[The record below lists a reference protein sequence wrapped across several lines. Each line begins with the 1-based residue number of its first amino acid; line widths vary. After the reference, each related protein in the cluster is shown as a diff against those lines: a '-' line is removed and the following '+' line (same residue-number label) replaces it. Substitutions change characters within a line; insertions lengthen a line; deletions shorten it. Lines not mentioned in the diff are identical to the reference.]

1 MKRKVDASSLLKNLL
16 AYVIVFLVLMIE
28 GCFNFVELRFH
39 IEYFVNLEF
48 WISIVFRVFLLVA
61 IRTAA
66 MLIFLD
72 IARAKNMDLKNAKD
86 LNDKYMKLKGDD
98 FSEYIDTVKNP
109 KIKIKAWKE
118 QIHRKLAKLEK
129 RAKPEDRALYFK
141 NGDEYS
147 IQKEEND
154 YCRQR
159 KLLEEQISDNFIEDN
174 LETLIIKKKFPQI
187 DSAVFNLPVGNE
199 NWNKRYQITAKT
211 KNAVASSIALAAVV
225 SLVTQTIRQAIEA
238 SPTDVYMLNVLIGI
252 IMDLIFIVVQ
262 FWSGIFS
269 AFSKIRTEEV
279 APYVN
284 RNAIL
289 KEYLFWKNP
298 KDHDTF
304 AKWVAQLEEAT
315 KSESKIK
322 PEA

>member
-1 MKRKVDASSLLKNLL
+1 MKRKIDVSSLLKNLL
-16 AYVIVFLVLMIE
+16 AYAIVLLVLMIE

-39 IEYFVNLEF
+39 IEYFVQLEF
-48 WISIVFRVFLLVA
+48 WVSVLFRVFLLVA

-72 IARAKNMDLKNAKD
+72 IARVKNMDLKNAKD
-86 LNDKYMKLKGDD
+86 LNDKYMKLKGAD
-98 FSEYIDTVKNP
+98 FPEYIDTIENP
-109 KIKIKAWKE
+109 AIKIKAWKE

-141 NGDEYS
+141 NGEEYS

-159 KLLEEQISDNFIEDN
+159 KLLEEQLSEEFIGKNID
-174 LETLIIKKKFPQI
+174 TLVIRKKYPI
-187 DSAVFNLPVGNE
+187 LDSSVFSLPVGSE

-225 SLVTQTIRQAIEA
+225 SLVSQTIRQALEA

-279 APYVN
+279 TPYLN
-284 RNAIL
+284 RNEVL
-289 KEYLFWKNP
+289 KRYIYWKSPEKN
-298 KDHDTF
+298 K
-304 AKWVAQLEEAT
+304 VQIMLE
-315 KSESKIK
+315 KIDESVQNG
-322 PEA
+322 